1 MEEKKHALL
10 HYGDNIGAPAI
21 KLEDIQGW
29 KTHTVVKA
37 NHEFDAKYEE
47 IKREYLKLLDEYEW
61 THRVY
66 KAAFNFEP
74 IIGETYYLYQR
85 EDGTDFLSLIW
96 PQSWKQV
103 HVGSFRFETS
113 RKWIKID

>member
-47 IKREYLKLLDEYEW
+47 IKRE
-61 THRVY
+61 
-66 KAAFNFEP
+66 
-74 IIGETYYLYQR
+74 
-85 EDGTDFLSLIW
+85 
-96 PQSWKQV
+96 
-103 HVGSFRFETS
+103 
-113 RKWIKID
+113 